1 MSKITYIGG
10 TEIHIGCGMHYSFG
24 QGVSLHVLNIDFIS
38 LTWDSGCSAVTGVDT
53 MFIVGRLTGVVGLVP
68 VYSCS
73 SGVTPAMP
81 TRAGCLHDP

>member
-1 MSKITYIGG
+1 MSKMTYIGG
-10 TEIHIGCGMHYSFG
+10 TEIHTGCGTHHSFG

-38 LTWDSGCSAVTGVDT
+38 LTWDSGCSAVTGGDT
-53 MFIVGRLTGVVGLVP
+53 MLIVGRLTGVVDLEP
-68 VYSCS
+68 VYRCF